1 MRFLNAPE
9 GLESDQVKVQDSFEE
24 KLKAYNVVFFF
35 FPLIFSP
42 KYRQSL
48 YNKNVLLVSP
58 SKFISFSSYTRNGTF
73 TLTSN

>member
-1 MRFLNAPE
+1 MPRKVLNPI
-9 GLESDQVKVQDSFEE
+9 
-24 KLKAYNVVFFF
+24 KLRPKIHLKKNSRPIMWFFFF